1 MAELEFSITP
11 AELGDLYDELQTALA
26 EFEAQTRIQV
36 RLRPIV
42 SKAALDELTKFA
54 IYKKGP
60 DVSQIGSTWLEGLA
74 DMDALRPFSAEEVK
88 TLGDPADFVPASWKS
103 VTLPGQP
110 EMWAVPWLADVRVLF
125 YRRDI
130 LKRTGID
137 EQVAFQTPE
146 AMEQTLAQLRASGV
160 DIPWVV
166 PTQHSWRTVH
176 NAASWVWGAGGH
188 LLSADGKRILFNQP
202 KALAGFRAYFALGRY
217 LVDEARGLAD
227 TESDMLFQ
235 TGKAAVTVSGP
246 WLLAMPPELVAKVG
260 ITSPPGIPFV
270 GGSHLVVWKNSR
282 LAHEAVQLVQF
293 LTGLHFQQCCKPGG
307 LLPVRLKALDLFNTS
322 SAEMGKYLQQS
333 LTKGRSFPSA
343 PLWQVIE
350 ARLADTL
357 AATWGEALK
366 APDSNW
372 DAILDD
378 RLNRLAQRLS
388 LTLG

>member
-11 AELGDLYDELQTALA
+11 VELGDLYDELQTALA
-26 EFEAQTRIQV
+26 EFEARTRIRV

-42 SKAALDELTKFA
+42 SKIALDELTKFA

-74 DMDALRPFSAEEVK
+74 DMDALRPFGAEEVK

-103 VTLPGQP
+103 VTLPEQR

-130 LKRTGID
+130 LKQAGID
-137 EQVAFQTPE
+137 EQIAFQTPE
-146 AMEQTLAQLRASGV
+146 VLERTLAQLQASGV
-160 DIPWVV
+160 NIPWVV

-188 LLSADGKRILFNQP
+188 LLSADGKQILFNQP

-217 LVDEARGLAD
+217 LVNEARGLTD

-235 TGKAAVTVSGP
+235 AGKAAMTVSGP

-270 GGSHLVVWKNSR
+270 GGSHLVVWKYSR
-282 LAHEAVQLVQF
+282 LAREAVQLVQF
-293 LTGLHFQQCCKPGG
+293 LAGLRFQRSCKPGG
-307 LLPVRLKALDLFNTS
+307 LLPVRLTALELFNTS
-322 SAEMGKYLQQS
+322 SAEMGKYLQQG
-333 LTKGRSFPSA
+333 LTKGRSFPSV

-350 ARLADTL
+350 ARLADAL
-357 AATWGEALK
+357 AAIWAEVLET
-366 APDSNW
+366 PDPNW
-372 DAILDD
+372 DVILDD

>member
-103 VTLPGQP
+103 VTLPGRP
-110 EMWAVPWLADVRVLF
+110 GMWAIPWLADVRVLF

-130 LKRTGID
+130 LKRAGID

-146 AMEQTLAQLRASGV
+146 ALEQTLAQLRASGV

-188 LLSADGKRILFNQP
+188 LLSADGKQILFNQP

-217 LVDEARGLAD
+217 LVDEARGLTD

-235 TGKAAVTVSGP
+235 AGKAAVTVSGP

-293 LTGLHFQQCCKPGG
+293 LTSLRFQRSCKPGG
-307 LLPVRLKALDLFNTS
+307 LLPVRLTALNVLNTS
-322 SAEMGKYLQQS
+322 SAEVGAYLQQS
-333 LTKGRSFPSA
+333 LTKGRSFPSVY
-343 PLWQVIE
+343 LWAVIE
-350 ARLADTL
+350 ARLAETL
-357 AATWGEALK
+357 AAIWGEVLET
-366 APDSNW
+366 PDSNW

-378 RLNRLAQRLS
+378 RLNRLARQLS